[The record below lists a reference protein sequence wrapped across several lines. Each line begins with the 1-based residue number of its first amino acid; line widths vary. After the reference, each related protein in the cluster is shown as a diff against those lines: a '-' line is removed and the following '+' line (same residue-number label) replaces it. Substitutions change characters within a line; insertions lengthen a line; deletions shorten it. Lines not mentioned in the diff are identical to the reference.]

1 MSDTECSWFR
11 SEENRGERREMTFRK
26 LSGVLI
32 APMMLVLVG
41 CTVKAA
47 NDPRTQPQLVRI
59 TTVAASS
66 ESVRSFTGVVTA
78 RVQSDLGFRVPG
90 KVTKRLVDVGQ
101 VVGTGQPLMRI
112 DITDYA
118 HAITTQAENV
128 AAVKARAEQAAA
140 DEARYRGLVSTGAV
154 SASTYDLI
162 KATADSAQAQLA
174 AAKAQEKIARDQGD
188 YSVLLAD
195 SDETVV
201 ETLAEPGQ
209 VVSAGQTV
217 VKLAH
222 AGPREAAVYFPET
235 IRPKIGET
243 ARATLYGTTNSVPA
257 RLRQLSDAADLLTRT
272 FEARY
277 VLGGAAAKA
286 PLGATVTIQ
295 IPESANSDS
304 MQVPLASITDRG
316 RGPGVWVV
324 NKNTSTVSF
333 RLVKVLRTDNEDA
346 TVANGLQPGEEI
358 VALGAHL
365 LSDGQRVIV
374 ANAKATIQCAIS
386 S

>member
-1 MSDTECSWFR
+1 MSAKRHDGFIR
-11 SEENRGERREMTFRK
+11 PDAGLDVRIFF
-26 LSGVLI
+26 
-32 APMMLVLVG
+32 PQ
-41 CTVKAA
+41 A

-59 TTVAASS
+59 TAVAASS
-66 ESVRSFTGVVTA
+66 ESTRSFTGVVTA

-101 VVGTGQPLMRI
+101 VVRTGQPLMRI

-195 SDETVV
+195 SDGTVV

-209 VVSAGQTV
+209 VVSAGQSTCLKRFV
-217 VKLAH
+217 
-222 AGPREAAVYFPET
+222 
-235 IRPKIGET
+235 RPW
-243 ARATLYGTTNSVPA
+243 A
-257 RLRQLSDAADLLTRT
+257 QLFAQHCM
-272 FEARY
+272 
-277 VLGGAAAKA
+277 AK
-286 PLGATVTIQ
+286 P
-295 IPESANSDS
+295 
-304 MQVPLASITDRG
+304 
-316 RGPGVWVV
+316 
-324 NKNTSTVSF
+324 TVS
-333 RLVKVLRTDNEDA
+333 RR
-346 TVANGLQPGEEI
+346 G
-358 VALGAHL
+358 
-365 LSDGQRVIV
+365 
-374 ANAKATIQCAIS
+374 
-386 S
+386 

>member
-1 MSDTECSWFR
+1 
-11 SEENRGERREMTFRK
+11 MTFRK

-32 APMMLVLVG
+32 APMTLVLVG

-47 NDPRTQPQLVRI
+47 SDPRTQPQLVRI
-59 TTVAASS
+59 TAVATSS
-66 ESVRSFTGVVTA
+66 ESTRSFTGVVTA

-118 HAITTQAENV
+118 HAITTQVENV

-140 DEARYRGLVSTGAV
+140 DEARYRGLVRTGAV

-162 KATADSAQAQLA
+162 KATADSDQAQLA

-195 SDETVV
+195 SDGTVV

-222 AGPREAAVYFPET
+222 AGPREAAVYLPET
-235 IRPKIGET
+235 IRPALGSVV
-243 ARATLYGTTNSVPA
+243 RATLYGAVKSAPA
-257 RLRQLSDAADLLTRT
+257 RLRQLSDSADPATRT
-272 FEARY
+272 FEARHG
-277 VLGGAAAKA
+277 LEGKNADG
-286 PLGATVTIQ
+286 PLGATVPIRL
-295 IPESANSDS
+295 P
-304 MQVPLASITDRG
+304 VPNTAGSLVVPNAAITDRG
-316 RGPGVWVV
+316 NGPGVWIVD
-324 NKNTSTVSF
+324 NATSTVTF
-333 RLVKVLRTDNEDA
+333 RPVTILRLSEEETYLGG
-346 TVANGLQPGEEI
+346 GLRSGEHI
-358 VALGAHL
+358 IALGAHL
-365 LSDGQRVIV
+365 LTEGQHIRV
-374 ANAKATIQCAIS
+374 AENAPDKSVVS
-386 S
+386 SR